1 MHKMYITY
9 YLQVVGTYINH
20 RKYLS
25 NICTY
30 INAHFTKRVI
40 IFQIMKYVENNSKS
54 YTVCTKYLV
63 WRQCSLFSLNP
74 LLDFWQLK
82 HLSKCSNTNAFL
94 NCCWWGKM
102 SHHHRVVNTDTIVL
116 PPLPPHFYV
125 RACNVSPLHSF
136 MYS

>member
-1 MHKMYITY
+1 MYLHKCQFFI
-9 YLQVVGTYINH
+9 
-20 RKYLS
+20 
-25 NICTY
+25 
-30 INAHFTKRVI
+30 KRVI
-40 IFQIMKYVENNSKS
+40 IFQIMKYVVNNSIC

-63 WRQCSLFSLNP
+63 WRHYSLFSLTP
-74 LLDFWQLK
+74 LLNFWQLK

-136 MYS
+136 KYSLGKKEIHPYNISPM